1 MTKKWI
7 QTHTWSKRRCTARP
21 RTRKSLEKA
30 IRLHSH
36 SSHGSFS
43 TTHPTNHQ
51 KTFLCRPPAGAHRKP
66 HSPSAVP
73 VSESGLPQRRLSGR
87 PASHHA
93 GRRQTQTQRQLL
105 WGRAALQTRKTD
117 GTSQYGELV
126 HLRQVHYSPL
136 RVLVWSIVLCAPLCP
151 YRISIYQCHGVFAI
165 VNVLWLRSLIVILS
179 VICVHVCFAV
189 IVNRMSYCTEHND
202 KRLRKTLMCSSSFS
216 LYQFFLPCGSIYLHR
231 GREKEK
237 YQKSDKKA
245 FD

>member
-1 MTKKWI
+1 MQKQWVIWLKNEF
-7 QTHTWSKRRCTARP
+7 KNRNRRTARP
-21 RTRKSLEKA
+21 QMRKSLEKA
-30 IRLHSH
+30 TCWHSH

-43 TTHPTNHQ
+43 TNHPANHQ
-51 KTFLCRPPAGAHRKP
+51 KTFLCRPPAGAHREP

-93 GRRQTQTQRQLL
+93 GRRPTQTQRQLL

-151 YRISIYQCHGVFAI
+151 DRISINLCHGV
-165 VNVLWLRSLIVILS
+165 
-179 VICVHVCFAV
+179 
-189 IVNRMSYCTEHND
+189 
-202 KRLRKTLMCSSSFS
+202 
-216 LYQFFLPCGSIYLHR
+216 
-231 GREKEK
+231 
-237 YQKSDKKA
+237 
-245 FD
+245 